1 MMRMGI
7 EGRVIVHGDGGS
19 RLEDR
24 TYLTTEFNLTQHQEA
39 KHQKAA
45 PTVRASHGAFYCCE
59 VSPRRTSFGAT
70 LMATSEQPS
79 PC

>member
-1 MMRMGI
+1 M
-7 EGRVIVHGDGGS
+7 EGAD
-19 RLEDR
+19 LR
-24 TYLTTEFNLTQHQEA
+24 THNPLFDVLVSIGPTSSSEFNLTQHQEA

-59 VSPRRTSFGAT
+59 LSPRRTSFGAT